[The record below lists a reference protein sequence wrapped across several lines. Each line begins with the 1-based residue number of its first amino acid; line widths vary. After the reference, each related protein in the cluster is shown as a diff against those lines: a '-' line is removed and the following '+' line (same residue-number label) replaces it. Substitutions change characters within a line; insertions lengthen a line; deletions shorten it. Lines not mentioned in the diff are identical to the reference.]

1 VKVTAPPTKV
11 EGVKHT
17 APPVKPVVEGV
28 KHEAAAALPR
38 TGTEAG
44 AYGLAG
50 VLLLLMGSG
59 LVIVTRRSTARH

>member
-1 VKVTAPPTKV
+1 
-11 EGVKHT
+11 
-17 APPVKPVVEGV
+17 VKPVVEGV